1 MERLIHIDR
10 RIIYILLTISVAVPL
25 LKPMGLPFGLS
36 KETQRAF
43 NAVEALKP
51 GDAVVIDFG
60 YNAGGAAEVHPM
72 AAAFVAHCMMK
83 GVRVIAFSLD
93 PQGPRFADMVW
104 QEWAEKGKKYGED
117 FVCLGYFAGGEA
129 ALASFAK
136 DIPGFVSTDY
146 YGNPTRGMPIFEG
159 INTAEDIDLFI
170 SVSTSS
176 ILPFIQYF
184 HGPYDKPVTGGAIG
198 TQISRYQSYAD
209 AGQLEGYLG
218 SLRGAAEYE
227 KLLEIP
233 GEATA
238 AMDAQ
243 SAAHMLL
250 ALLIV
255 LGNVGEYIVKKTQ
268 KASSESSERRA

>member
-1 MERLIHIDR
+1 MEKLINIDR
-10 RIIYILLTISVAVPL
+10 RIIYILLTISVALPL

-43 NAVEALKP
+43 DAVEALKP

-72 AAAFVAHCMMK
+72 AAAFVAHCMIK
-83 GVRVIAFSLD
+83 DVRVIGFSLD
-93 PQGPRFADMVW
+93 PQGSRFADLIW
-104 QEWAEKGKKYGED
+104 QQWAEQGKTYGED
-117 FVCLGYFAGGEA
+117 FVSLGYFAGGEA

-146 YGNPTRGMPIFEG
+146 YGNSTSGMPIFQG
-159 INTAEDIDLFI
+159 IKTADDIDLFI
-170 SVSTSS
+170 SISTSS

-184 HGPYDKPVTGGAIG
+184 HGPYGKPVTGGAIG

-209 AGQLEGYLG
+209 AGQLQGYLA

-227 KLLEIP
+227 KLLEMP
-233 GEATA
+233 GEATS

-243 SAAHMLL
+243 SAAHILL
-250 ALLIV
+250 AVLIV
-255 LGNVGEYIVKKTQ
+255 LGNIGEYVVRKTQ
-268 KASSESSERRA
+268 QASSEESERRA